1 MAGGVSK
8 LKEQHGKGTGEGME
22 PCTVGSGEQVGMCD
36 ISHACAWA
44 LPLQQQPLHY
54 WFPFLYFPGKYLL
67 LLSVPISSS
76 STLTV
81 LSSLGNQ
88 SIPYLKSF
96 WDGGSFCGTHLAPFL
111 FLVLCTWPRPTPTT
125 FDSFSLPFC
134 LRASNVQKLCHPIG
148 RSRQRVVQLTA
159 FGAIIKQRERRF
171 SGCFTQ
177 HLVLWRWVPQKV
189 CHGMKPNCHSD
200 DHTSNTTF
208 IHYCCCWLFFLP
220 PLSTSPQLCY
230 LESPPK

>member
-1 MAGGVSK
+1 MHGGEWWAGGYVWHFTCLCLS
-8 LKEQHGKGTGEGME
+8 LASPATATSLLV
-22 PCTVGSGEQVGMCD
+22 P
-36 ISHACAWA
+36 
-44 LPLQQQPLHY
+44 
-54 WFPFLYFPGKYLL
+54 LL
-67 LLSVPISSS
+67 LLSWKV
-76 STLTV
+76 STSPFRAHCFLLYPHCSFLFGKSEYP
-81 LSSLGNQ
+81 LSEELLRRWQ
-88 SIPYLKSF
+88 VF
-96 WDGGSFCGTHLAPFL
+96 WGPPSTHLAPFL

-148 RSRQRVVQLTA
+148 RSRQRVVQFTA

-177 HLVLWRWVPQKV
+177 HLALWRWVPQKV

-208 IHYCCCWLFFLP
+208 IHYCSCCCWLFFLP